1 MGNGEEGD
9 AIGREGAEGHSHV
22 GEGRILEGVRAV
34 GFGGPCFCDGVSR
47 RG

>member
-9 AIGREGAEGHSHV
+9 AIGREGAEGHCHV
-22 GEGRILEGVRAV
+22 GEGWILEGVRAV
-34 GFGGPCFCDGVSR
+34 RFGGSGFCDGISK